1 MFLRKKTSGSRHYLQ
16 IVESHRDGDK
26 VRQRT
31 LATLG
36 RLDKLQDTGQLDRL
50 LASGARLSRT
60 LSVIGAHKRGELSD
74 VTTRKIGPL
83 QVFTR
88 LWRENGIADCVDE
101 LLDRRHFQFDI
112 EHTILLAVIH
122 RLLDPGSDR
131 SCETWCGDHLQPDQ
145 TAPQLQH
152 FYRAMAW
159 LGEELPPGEQQDR
172 LPFTP
177 RCTKDLIEESLFA
190 KRRDLFSGLSMVLF
204 DTTSLYFEGEGGR
217 TVGRRGHSKD
227 HRPDLKQ
234 MVVGLVL
241 DQDGRPIC
249 CELWPGNTAD
259 VTTLLPLIGRL
270 RRRFGITGACVVADR
285 GMISKTTIAQL
296 EEEGIAYILG
306 ARLRSRKEV
315 REDVLS
321 CPGRYQVVH
330 PARRQA
336 KDPSPLKVKEVR
348 IEDRRYVVCL
358 NEQQARKDAHDREQI
373 LAKLQDKL
381 QRGDKAL
388 VGNKGYRKYLKPSGS
403 HFEIDRRKA
412 CDEARFDGK
421 WVLRTNSDLPADEV
435 ALTYKSLWMVE
446 QLFRSLKSILDTR
459 PIYHKCDE
467 TIRGHVFCSF
477 LALVLMCDL
486 QDRMALRGWS
496 DAEWANVLRDL
507 DGLTETEVV
516 ADDGKRFVIRSQGK
530 GWCGKTYQA
539 AGVAMPP
546 TLRMLESP
554 EEMP

>member
-1 MFLRKKTSGSRHYLQ
+1 MFLRKKSSGKRQYLQ
-16 IVESHRDGDK
+16 IVESYRDGNK
-26 VRQRT
+26 VRQRI

-36 RLDKLQDTGQLDRL
+36 RLDHLQQSGQLDRL
-50 LASGARLSRT
+50 LASGARLSEK

-74 VTTRKIGPL
+74 VVTRKIGPM

-88 LWRENGIADCVDE
+88 LWQESGIADCLGD
-101 LLDRRHFQFDI
+101 LLDGRRFQFDL
-112 EHTILLAVIH
+112 ERTIMLAVIH

-131 SCETWCGDHLQPDQ
+131 ATEKWCRDYLQPEE
-145 TAPQLQH
+145 TAPELQH

-159 LGEELPPGEQQDR
+159 LGQELPEAEQTDR

-177 RCTKDLIEESLFA
+177 RCTKDLIEERLFA
-190 KRRDLFSGLSMVLF
+190 RRQDLFSGLSMILF
-204 DTTSLYFEGEGGR
+204 DTTSLYFEGEGGESI
-217 TVGRRGHSKD
+217 GRHGHSKD

-241 DQDGRPIC
+241 DRDGRPIC
-249 CELWPGNTAD
+249 CELWPGNTTD
-259 VTTLLPLIGRL
+259 VKTLLPLVGRL
-270 RRRFGITGACVVADR
+270 RGRFHIRHTCVVADR
-285 GMISKTTIAQL
+285 GMISKATITQL
-296 EEEGIAYILG
+296 EEEGIEYILG
-306 ARLRSRKEV
+306 ARLRKQKEV

-321 CPGRYQVVH
+321 FPGRYHVVR
-330 PARRQA
+330 PARQRA
-336 KDPSPLKVKEVR
+336 KDPAPLKVKE
-348 IEDRRYVVCL
+348 IIIQDRRYVVCL

-373 LAKLQDKL
+373 VAKLQQKL
-381 QRGDKAL
+381 HEGDKAL
-388 VGNKGYRKYLKPSGS
+388 VGNKGFRKYLKPSGS
-403 HFEIDRRKA
+403 HFEIDQKKIA
-412 CDEARFDGK
+412 LEARFDGK

-446 QLFRSLKSILDTR
+446 QLFRSIKSVLDTR

-486 QDRMALRGWS
+486 QDRMMLRGWG
-496 DAEWANVLRDL
+496 DAEWTDVLRDL
-507 DGLTETEVV
+507 DAMTETEVV
-516 ADDGKRFVIRSQGK
+516 TDDGKHFVIRSESK

-546 TLRMLESP
+546 TIRLLESQ
-554 EEMP
+554 EEPV